1 MSGTRISIG
10 VGLKYN
16 RPTVFG
22 KGGGSTPDIVPA
34 NYGLVSE
41 HEGTKEDPIPYVHW
55 IVIRKDKYYT
65 ENGILYIGLQDA
77 PNGYDADLSTLST
90 LAKKVE

>member
-22 KGGGSTPDIVPA
+22 KGGGITPEPDITNALLLEGGSPLLLEDG
-34 NYGLVSE
+34 NYFRLESAAVQKIS
-41 HEGTKEDPIPYVHW
+41 I
-55 IVIRKDKYYT
+55 DKSYW
-65 ENGILYIGLQDA
+65 
-77 PNGYDADLSTLST
+77 
-90 LAKKVE
+90 KF

>member
-22 KGGGSTPDIVPA
+22 KGGGITPEPDITDAILLEGGSPLLLEDG
-34 NYGLVSE
+34 NYFRLESVAVQKIS
-41 HEGTKEDPIPYVHW
+41 I
-55 IVIRKDKYYT
+55 DKSYW
-65 ENGILYIGLQDA
+65 NF
-77 PNGYDADLSTLST
+77 
-90 LAKKVE
+90 

>member
-22 KGGGSTPDIVPA
+22 KGGGSTPEPDITDALLLEGGSPLLLEDG
-34 NYGLVSE
+34 NYFRLESVAVQSRS
-41 HEGTKEDPIPYVHW
+41 I
-55 IVIRKDKYYT
+55 DKSYL
-65 ENGILYIGLQDA
+65 NF
-77 PNGYDADLSTLST
+77 
-90 LAKKVE
+90 

>member
-22 KGGGSTPDIVPA
+22 KGGGITPEPDITDALLLEGGSPLLLEDG
-34 NYGLVSE
+34 NYFCLESE
-41 HEGTKEDPIPYVHW
+41 SLQRIS
-55 IVIRKDKYYT
+55 IDKSYW
-65 ENGILYIGLQDA
+65 NF
-77 PNGYDADLSTLST
+77 
-90 LAKKVE
+90 

>member
-22 KGGGSTPDIVPA
+22 KGGGSTPEHDITDALLLEGGSPLLLEDG
-34 NYGLVSE
+34 NYFRLESVAVQSRS
-41 HEGTKEDPIPYVHW
+41 I
-55 IVIRKDKYYT
+55 DKSYL
-65 ENGILYIGLQDA
+65 NF
-77 PNGYDADLSTLST
+77 
-90 LAKKVE
+90 

>member
-22 KGGGSTPDIVPA
+22 KGGGYTPEPEPDITDALLLEGGSPLLLEDG
-34 NYGLVSE
+34 NYFRLESVAVQSRS
-41 HEGTKEDPIPYVHW
+41 I
-55 IVIRKDKYYT
+55 DKSYW
-65 ENGILYIGLQDA
+65 NF
-77 PNGYDADLSTLST
+77 
-90 LAKKVE
+90 